1 MTTDIEPLVTSW
13 PGIEAA
19 PHRLS
24 GREFTLDGR
33 ELGHVH
39 GRQQVDIPL
48 PKRVRDIVVASG
60 LASKHHLFPESGW
73 VTKYLE
79 SDADVDEAVRLLRI
93 AYLYQVAALQRRET
107 VDEAIAEVDVA
118 TELDGTTLPDGLRE
132 VFPPLSSLSQ
142 TPTNE

>member
-1 MTTDIEPLVTSW
+1 MTTDIETLVTSW
-13 PGIEAA
+13 PGTEAA
-19 PHRLS
+19 PHRFS

-39 GRQQVDIPL
+39 GRQQVDIPF
-48 PKRVRDIVVASG
+48 PKRVRDIVVANE

-79 SDADVDEAVRLLRI
+79 SDADVDEAGRLLRI
-93 AYLYQVAALQRRET
+93 AYLYQVAALQRRKT
-107 VDEAIAEVDVA
+107 VDEAITEVDVA
-118 TELDGTTLPDGLRE
+118 TELDGMTLPDGLRA
-132 VFPPLSSLSQ
+132 VFPPLPSLSQ